1 MGTYLFHMYIY
12 IFFNLICLLIFA
24 KPSPLTDHCHKVDW
38 TMVNVKNKVLAVL
51 LNLNVSCVENVIIS
65 ICGNHFEVL
74 NYGKFNFLQTKL
86 LLCNILCLVNK
97 LYIYV
102 YQFVF
107 RAAVYK
113 YLTKT
118 HIRFILCF
126 VFEGIFPPN

>member
-1 MGTYLFHMYIY
+1 MYIY

-24 KPSPLTDHCHKVDW
+24 KLSPLTDHCHKVDW
-38 TMVNVKNKVLAVL
+38 NIVNVKNKVLAVL

-74 NYGKFNFLQTKL
+74 NYGKFNFLKAKL

-97 LYIYV
+97 LYIYI

-107 RAAVYK
+107 RAAICK
-113 YLTKT
+113 HLTKT
-118 HIRFILCF
+118 HIWFILHFCVWGNF
-126 VFEGIFPPN
+126 FPQLKLLLY